1 MSISGRVN
9 RLRHVGYFVEDVTA
23 SLNMFK
29 RLFDIGDEDIRVMT
43 AEETGGTGIFGFVSV
58 GGVELELIQ
67 IISDD
72 VRAMTDDPSPG
83 INHVA
88 FQVEN
93 IEALVAAMEKKGF
106 HLGYITRNGIFD
118 TGKTKVAYLEPL
130 ETDGH
135 LIELV
140 EVKAGGTDS

>member
-1 MSISGRVN
+1 MSIRGRVIG
-9 RLRHVGYFVEDVTA
+9 LRHVGYFVEDMNS

-29 RLFDIGDEDIRVMT
+29 RLFDVGEEDIRVMT
-43 AEETGGTGIFGFVSV
+43 AEETGGVGVFGFVSV

-67 IISDD
+67 MISDD
-72 VRAMTDDPSPG
+72 IKAMTDDTSPG

-93 IEALVAAMEKKGF
+93 IEAVVSAMEKKGF
-106 HLGYITRNGIFD
+106 HLGYITKNGIFD

-140 EVKAGGTDS
+140 EIKAEGADS